1 MGKFTFRL
9 PDIGEGIAEAEIVA
23 WHVKVGDRIEE
34 DGRIADVMTDKA
46 TVEMESP
53 VTGVVLEV
61 AGAEGD
67 MIAIG
72 SALVVIEVEGEVEAD
87 QHAVVERIE
96 AENPAAEDADRVE
109 ASTFTKPS
117 PKPVRAEPVEAPSF
131 SSGVQKKGGPS
142 TSSGRTGEG
151 DEITKV
157 LASPAVRAR
166 AKDLGIDLASQ
177 PEKTAAC
184 LVEWTTQG
192 QVKIRSL
199 CIGLDDLKL
208 QELIKKNVTFDTF
221 FAKAT
226 MNAKAGLITGVI
238 CGYRVEDIE
247 NHLTQQ
253 VRYLDKLVDELAKG
267 RKMGK
272 ILRVE

>member
-72 SALVVIEVEGEVEAD
+72 SALVVIEIEGEVEAD

-96 AENPAAEDADRVE
+96 AENPAADDADRV
-109 ASTFTKPS
+109 
-117 PKPVRAEPVEAPSF
+117 
-131 SSGVQKKGGPS
+131 
-142 TSSGRTGEG
+142 
-151 DEITKV
+151 I
-157 LASPAVRAR
+157 
-166 AKDLGIDLASQ
+166 
-177 PEKTAAC
+177 AAD
-184 LVEWTTQG
+184 V
-192 QVKIRSL
+192 S
-199 CIGLDDLKL
+199 
-208 QELIKKNVTFDTF
+208 
-221 FAKAT
+221 
-226 MNAKAGLITGVI
+226 AG
-238 CGYRVEDIE
+238 
-247 NHLTQQ
+247 
-253 VRYLDKLVDELAKG
+253 K
-267 RKMGK
+267 
-272 ILRVE
+272 